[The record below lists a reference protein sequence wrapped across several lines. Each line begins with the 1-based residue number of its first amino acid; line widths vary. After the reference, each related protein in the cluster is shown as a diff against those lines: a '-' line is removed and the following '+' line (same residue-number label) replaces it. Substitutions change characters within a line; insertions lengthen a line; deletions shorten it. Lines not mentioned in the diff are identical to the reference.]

1 MNQELTYW
9 VTLALM
15 RGVTTRRKNEIY
27 VHCYTQTPR
36 LSIIDLFENESV
48 WNHLGLSDEEK
59 TIFAMSKSNLSNNS
73 FLVEDLLSQGYKIIP
88 LDSPEYPRTLKANL
102 KSSAPT
108 VLYVKGNDALLKQY
122 AVAIVGSRKA
132 NAVSLQFTSNIAHK
146 ATSEG
151 KLTVSGFAKGV
162 DKEALDG
169 ALRVGGSSIIVLPQG
184 IATFASGFK
193 QYYKPIM
200 EGRVLVMSAFAPNAP
215 WSVELAMAR
224 NPIIYGMANEIYV
237 AESDSKGGTWSGV
250 VDGLRRNREI
260 FVRFP
265 ESQESNANKLLIEK
279 GAKAVDF
286 TGNVL
291 NTATL
296 GITNP
301 AEEKAK
307 FEDQIRKILS
317 TGGRSSKSILE
328 VMNLD
333 WTDAKMRKELRAL
346 TFIEEYKE
354 KNRIHFKI
362 KGTGEANLFS

>member
-1 MNQELTYW
+1 
-9 VTLALM
+9 
-15 RGVTTRRKNEIY
+15 
-27 VHCYTQTPR
+27 
-36 LSIIDLFENESV
+36 LFENESV
-48 WNHLGLSDEEK
+48 WDQLGLSDEEK
-59 TIFAMSKSNLSNNS
+59 TLFAMSKSNLSNNS

-88 LDSPEYPRTLKANL
+88 LDSPDYPQTLKANL
-102 KSSAPT
+102 KSGAPT

-132 NAVSLQFTSNIAHK
+132 NAVSLQFTSNIAQK
-146 ATSEG
+146 VTSEG

-184 IATFASGFK
+184 ITTFASGFK

-200 EGRVLVMSAFAPNAP
+200 EGRVLVMSAFAPSAP

-224 NPIIYGMANEIYV
+224 NPIIYGLANEIYV

-265 ESQESNANKLLIEK
+265 EAQENNANKLLIEK
-279 GAKAVDF
+279 GAKAVDL

-291 NTATL
+291 NTAAL

-301 AEEKAK
+301 EEEKAK
-307 FEDQIRKILS
+307 FENQIRKILS
-317 TGGRSSKSILE
+317 AGGRTSNYL
-328 VMNLD
+328 LD
-333 WTDAKMRKELRAL
+333 VLKLNWSDAKMKKELRTL
-346 TFIEEYKE
+346 TFVEEYKE

-362 KGTGEANLFS
+362 KGVGEADLFS